1 MMDLATETGTTTYSW
16 GENQIMFDS
25 DKRML
30 SRDDATEVQEF
41 VWETIKEAFDESND
55 KYSRENRE
63 KGIPPSK
70 SLADFFAGR
79 IQDKYGKDKS
89 PESLAKLKLVEKTS
103 KMWGAFVGQSIEKQ
117 SLKFFWLEECLEGN
131 NLFCAD
137 SYYKI
142 LQRLMAPVVE
152 GAAIKFNSRVSK
164 IKSKLENMG
173 ITHAHP
179 SIVCETF
186 RGADSSSDER
196 TNKGSEQI
204 FDELVV
210 TTPLGWLQRN
220 PNAFEPQLPQR
231 ISKAISAL
239 GYGNLDKVY
248 ISFPSAFWN
257 TPVDHDASIPPT
269 NNQQTVP
276 NITATTA
283 PIHQASTISEEILA
297 NDPNFPGFATF
308 LAPDYARET
317 NPMHANQELLNFAA
331 LPGECSQPTL
341 LFYIYGEFANHV
353 ASIVSDLSHRPL
365 KGPADPAYIQVLW
378 PLFEPY
384 VALLPNYDTKSSEC
398 QPVDMLATA
407 WVNDEL
413 AGNGSY
419 TNFPVGLTE
428 GDEDVETIREGLPE
442 RGLWFAGEHTAPF
455 VALGTVSSL
464 RTEAWDCY

>member
-30 SRDDATEVQEF
+30 SREDTTEVQEF

-55 KYSRENRE
+55 KYSRDARE
-63 KGIPPSK
+63 KGIAPSK
-70 SLADFFAGR
+70 SLADFFAKR
-79 IQDKYGKDKS
+79 IHDKYAKDKNPQS
-89 PESLAKLKLVEKTS
+89 IAKLKLVGKTS

-142 LQRLMAPVVE
+142 LQRLMAPVIK
-152 GAAIKFNSRVSK
+152 GATIKFNSRVAKIESK
-164 IKSKLENMG
+164 FEHMG
-173 ITHAHP
+173 VTHAHP
-179 SIVCETF
+179 SIIYEAHGHAKTSSTEPSEDLEET
-186 RGADSSSDER
+186 
-196 TNKGSEQI
+196 

-210 TTPLGWLQRN
+210 TTPLGWLQRH
-220 PNAFEPQLPQR
+220 PHAFEPRLPPR
-231 ISKAISAL
+231 ISSAISAL

-248 ISFPSAFWN
+248 ISFEYAFWN
-257 TPVDHDASIPPT
+257 EPAQTDVSAPPT
-269 NNQQTVP
+269 ESQQTVP
-276 NITATTA
+276 NLTATTA
-283 PIHQASTISEEILA
+283 PVHQPATISEQILED
-297 NDPNFPGFATF
+297 DPNFPGFATF
-308 LAPDYARET
+308 LAPAYANDT
-317 NPMHANQELLNFAA
+317 NPMKANQELLNFAA
-331 LPGECSQPTL
+331 LPGDCAQPTL
-341 LFYIYGEFANHV
+341 LFYIYGEFANHI
-353 ASIVSDLSHRPL
+353 ASIVSSLPHRPL
-365 KGPADPAYIQVLW
+365 KGPADPAYIDALW

-384 VALLPNYDTKSSEC
+384 VALLPNYC
-398 QPVDMLATA
+398 ARAPAARPVDMLATA

-455 VALGTVSSL
+455 VALGTVSL
-464 RTEAWDCY
+464 HVIGCVGIY